1 MFVPARGL
9 VSLRIARVSRE
20 SRVMNAA
27 IVPVGIAD
35 QATAAC
41 AAIERHPGAM
51 PQAMH
56 PFGFGSA
63 CDGGPTPR
71 GDIDLLV
78 TVGAFARYA
87 RRIVEAMLST

>member
-1 MFVPARGL
+1 
-9 VSLRIARVSRE
+9 
-20 SRVMNAA
+20 MNAA
-27 IVPVGIAD
+27 IVRVGIAD

-63 CDGGPTPR
+63 RDGGPTPR
-71 GDIDLLV
+71 SDIDLRV
-78 TVGAFARYA
+78 TVAAFARYA
-87 RRIVEAMLST
+87 RWIVEAMLST